1 MEKNKFF
8 SKSVFPL
15 IDQCYTQNN
24 DSLKRFRE
32 LGTKNVKRIQNLKY
46 ISQGLEVDSV
56 AYKKIFEQ
64 LKSKRVVTL
73 FSSHAE
79 EEKMFADIFKV
90 LSKDFSNL
98 FFIIIPRHTNR
109 IKKITDQFK

>member
-1 MEKNKFF
+1 MEKNKFFF

-56 AYKKIFEQ
+56 AYKKF
-64 LKSKRVVTL
+64 LN
-73 FSSHAE
+73 SSNQKE
-79 EEKMFADIFKV
+79 
-90 LSKDFSNL
+90 L
-98 FFIIIPRHTNR
+98 
-109 IKKITDQFK
+109 